1 MAQLIQVVVYING
14 YRFDPRSVSASFTAG
29 DTCHFSVDVPPVPEW
44 DLLLPRSHGAVFF
57 LDPVTSTYRLLCE
70 GDYVGLSRAKA
81 GTGQRSRTLHF
92 QGLHSKV
99 FKTKHF
105 NMVGAAQPPGSA
117 LGQVGASARANGNVV
132 AYPSSLGFTPVSVSD
147 TVSKLATSPSVSAV
161 FPELMK
167 RMMAQT
173 PVESY
178 YYWARRIH
186 RKQWTLLDLEA
197 HKTVDFGRFEDLVKN
212 GFNSF
217 SLGYETTLGEIYQAY
232 EGLCF
237 YQHFPIPAPALYRA
251 KDKDDT
257 TVTIETASEHYIPEL
272 FYAPMLYNTVP
283 PACNIVFADQITN
296 VGATL
301 GFDSVPT
308 RIISRYDGPANS
320 SMPFLYMA
328 NNTQGALSVTDK
340 NTPTMT
346 PGNLCGNGN
355 ISQEEL
361 IRGIHS
367 VTRSIAHNKVIPGV
381 GDGASQTNRPSFAS
395 TLSHL
400 VLQEFSRARG
410 ETRTADFQLVFQPYL
425 VPGMACVIED
435 GSSPLRAMI
444 TTVTH
449 SLPCNGEP
457 STSIHVDNV
466 DELYQVG
473 NVSRTPPIPSYMCK
487 FYRPNLIASTYK
499 NILGL
504 NFEDTPHA
512 AAVPDK
518 LLASAIASPAFETTE
533 TTIEGYV
540 DNGQVNLDRLLG
552 GVVQVPNYSETGERL
567 GWVSNVA
574 DCVAERLRASSD
586 PQAAF
591 LRYQYRSG
599 CSLQD
604 WMIMH
609 GLQPDVSA
617 AKNAG
622 VNTNPPLNIG
632 NRATG
637 GSTNGDD
644 VFGYPSAL
652 ALADGED
659 GDPSKLRAWDFKFPV
674 YGVYKAIPDPA
685 SISLSPAPAISRNR
699 QTLTASIQAAILK
712 GATLDVKLT

>member
-1 MAQLIQVVVYING
+1 
-14 YRFDPRSVSASFTAG
+14 
-29 DTCHFSVDVPPVPEW
+29 
-44 DLLLPRSHGAVFF
+44 
-57 LDPVTSTYRLLCE
+57 
-70 GDYVGLSRAKA
+70 
-81 GTGQRSRTLHF
+81 
-92 QGLHSKV
+92 
-99 FKTKHF
+99 
-105 NMVGAAQPPGSA
+105 MVGAAQPPGSA
-117 LGQVGASARANGNVV
+117 VEQAGAMARANGNTV
-132 AYPSSLGFTPVSVSD
+132 AYPKTLGFTPVGVSD
-147 TVSKLATSPSVSAV
+147 TISKLASVPSVSAI
-161 FPELMK
+161 FPELAK
-167 RMMAQT
+167 RLMAQT

-186 RKQWTLLDLEA
+186 RKQWTLLDVEA
-197 HKTVDFGRFEDLVKN
+197 HKTVDFGRFQDLVKN

-217 SLGYETTLGEIYQAY
+217 SLGYETTLGDIYQAY
-232 EGLCF
+232 EDLCF
-237 YQHFPIPAPALYRA
+237 YQHLPIPAPALYRA

-257 TVTIETASEHYIPEL
+257 TVTVETASEHYIPEL

-283 PACNIVFADQITN
+283 PACNVVFADQLTN
-296 VGATL
+296 VSATL

-308 RIISRYDGPANS
+308 RVIGRYDGPANGS
-320 SMPFLYMA
+320 IPFLYMA
-328 NNTQGALSVTDK
+328 NNNQGALCVTDS
-340 NTPTMT
+340 TAPGMA
-346 PGNLCGNGN
+346 PGNLCGNGL

-367 VTRSIAHNKVIPGV
+367 VTKSIGHNKVAPGQADSAV
-381 GDGASQTNRPSFAS
+381 QTNRPSFAS

-400 VLQEFSRARG
+400 VLQTFSRARG
-410 ETRTADFQLVFQPYL
+410 ETRTADYQLVFQPYL

-435 GSSPLRAMI
+435 GSSPIRAMI
-444 TTVTH
+444 ATVTH

-466 DELYQVG
+466 DELYQVC
-473 NVSRTPPIPSYMCK
+473 NITRTPPIPSYMCK
-487 FYRPNLIASTYK
+487 YYRPNLIAETYK

-504 NFEDTPHA
+504 NFEEVPHS
-512 AAVPDK
+512 AAVPDR
-518 LLASAIASPAFETTE
+518 LLAAALSSPAFETPE
-533 TTIEGYV
+533 PQVQGYI
-540 DNGQVNLDRLLG
+540 DKGQVNLDRLLG

-586 PQAAF
+586 PQSAF

-622 VNTNPPLNIG
+622 VNSNPPLNIG

-637 GSTNGDD
+637 GAANGDD

-652 ALADGED
+652 ALAPE
-659 GDPSKLRAWDFKFPV
+659 GDPSKLTAWDFKYPI
-674 YGVYKAIPDPA
+674 YGVYKAIPDPN
-685 SISLSPAPAISRNR
+685 SVSLTTPAPAISRNR
-699 QTLTASIQAAILK
+699 QTLTAAIQAAILK
-712 GATLDVKLT
+712 GATLDVKLP